1 MSITT
6 AKYELKL
13 PEGMT
18 EFFDPNRYI
27 GNMYKLEAAVKG
39 EGIEQ
44 IRRMSRAEFE
54 AITPSADTLYYVYD
68 EKGKIVQYLGDV
80 EIGTG
85 QGAPF
90 AFSDVQAVSAGGVSE
105 DIFAIAEEVS

>member
-1 MSITT
+1 MAITT

-39 EGIEQ
+39 DGIEH
-44 IRRMSRAEFE
+44 IRRMSKEE
-54 AITPSADTLYYVYD
+54 YDVLVPSEDTLYFVTD
-68 EKGKIVQYLGDV
+68 DKGHITQY
-80 EIGTG
+80 IGSTELSSG
-85 QGAPF
+85 QGSPF
-90 AFSDVQAVSAGGVSE
+90 AYSDVQAVTPGGVSE
-105 DIFAIAEEVS
+105 DIIAIAEEVI